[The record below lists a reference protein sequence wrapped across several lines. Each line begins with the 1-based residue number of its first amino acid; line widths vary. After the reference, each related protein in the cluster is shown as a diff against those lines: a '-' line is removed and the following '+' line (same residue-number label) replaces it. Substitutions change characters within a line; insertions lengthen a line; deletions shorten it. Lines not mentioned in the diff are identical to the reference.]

1 MILGGRSNIM
11 KKMGRPKGDNN
22 KDCVCTIRMDENT
35 MKRLEA
41 YCKLIKKAKSE
52 VIRDAINM
60 IVDGNDSTNVNE
72 WPNR

>member
-1 MILGGRSNIM
+1 MDLDGRSIVM

-22 KDCVCTIRMDENT
+22 KDCVCTIRMNERT

-41 YCKLIKKAKSE
+41 YCKLLKKPKSE

-60 IVDGNDSTNVNE
+60 IVDGTESANSISDL
-72 WPNR
+72 